1 MIFSKPIEK
10 KSVKGRTKPSEYE
23 AMLRNGFI
31 LPKLNS
37 TIVNK
42 IYMYRVKSNQEYCP
56 HVSDIKVYK
65 ICINPPS
72 KEYMLNEIH
81 QELTKKGDARDLTY
95 DSKHLPDVEWCEKA
109 LLALNQFLTKTMFLD
124 SMKKE
129 GKDKSFSQTFK
140 KKRTNIV
147 SMNLKKDCRP
157 ISISR
162 VNIKLKIPE
171 QIKVSQLKCNLKRIL
186 SLKHMQRSCNMI
198 NSRFL
203 AILRVVK
210 KNLLS
215 KLFRKKIRWKFKSL

>member
-95 DSKHLPDVEWCEKA
+95 DSKHLPDVEWCVKA
-109 LLALNQFLTKTMFLD
+109 LLALNPDHRIFD
-124 SMKKE
+124 
-129 GKDKSFSQTFK
+129 KDY
-140 KKRTNIV
+140 V
-147 SMNLKKDCRP
+147 P
-157 ISISR
+157 G
-162 VNIKLKIPE
+162 VNEKGRKG
-171 QIKVSQLKCNLKRIL
+171 Q
-186 SLKHMQRSCNMI
+186 
-198 NSRFL
+198 
-203 AILRVVK
+203 
-210 KNLLS
+210 
-215 KLFRKKIRWKFKSL
+215 KLFSNF